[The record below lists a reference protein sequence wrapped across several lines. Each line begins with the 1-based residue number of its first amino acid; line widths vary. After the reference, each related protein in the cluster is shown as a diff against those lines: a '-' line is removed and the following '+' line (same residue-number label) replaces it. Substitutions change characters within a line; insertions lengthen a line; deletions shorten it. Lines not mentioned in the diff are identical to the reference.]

1 MVIIPNHL
9 VSSPQVFIGEG
20 WHSIMQDVVN
30 ETNRSMIWF
39 FVIYVLVV
47 GILFSQL
54 FIGIIVSTFQ
64 ASI

>member
-1 MVIIPNHL
+1 